1 MYLVGSMLGLPA
13 EFLIDQSK
21 APTRAGS
28 CSVDPYDSNDEEAGP
43 E

>member
-1 MYLVGSMLGLPA
+1 MGSMLGLPA

-28 CSVDPYDSNDEEAGP
+28 CSVDPYDSHDEEAGP